1 MVMVYK
7 LLSHARDTLP
17 KFGLGGLKVTAV
29 VTQAQ
34 LFSQGGTHTTQSS
47 LTLKSQPPAKVQ
59 TSKYDG
65 GMVTA

>member
-1 MVMVYK
+1 MVYR
-7 LLSHARDTLP
+7 LLSRARDTLP

-29 VTQAQ
+29 GTQTQ
-34 LFSQGGTHTTQSS
+34 LFSQRGTHTTQGS
-47 LTLKSQPPAKVQ
+47 LTFKSQPPAKVQ